1 MSIKKR
7 EISELEMDLKNFLC
21 CCSNL
26 SVNDGINSLRAMSEN
41 ESEK

>member
-1 MSIKKR
+1 MRNRDGFKEFS
-7 EISELEMDLKNFLC
+7 LLLF
-21 CCSNL
+21 SNL